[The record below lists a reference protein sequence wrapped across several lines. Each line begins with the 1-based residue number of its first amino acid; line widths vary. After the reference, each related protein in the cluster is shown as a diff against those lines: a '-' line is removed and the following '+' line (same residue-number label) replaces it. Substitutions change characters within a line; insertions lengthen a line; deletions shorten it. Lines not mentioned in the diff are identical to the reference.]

1 MTLRAVA
8 EIEWCH
14 WYRFLVS
21 HIPHSHIDWTSQHG
35 WELAILEAADYKRCY
50 TFLLMQARNDDKFLM
65 VNIMAHLYK
74 KWCQTFAP
82 VGFQQ
87 STSHHLKKIFC
98 ITVATLCAYCH
109 CCWHICWHLLQDFP
123 LNPKALSLGELYGE
137 FNLSTNEWADGVL
150 SSIMRQTCAGVLSF
164 YCDTTVYCK
173 SYTKLSQTCVDL
185 HWLFYQYPN
194 VLWRLLMMWV
204 DFSDLV
210 LILSIVGLISLLLV
224 TIMSLLIITV

>member
-74 KWCQTFAP
+74 KMMSNFCTGRFSTINIAP
-82 VGFQQ
+82 FKKNFLYYCC
-87 STSHHLKKIFC
+87 HLMC
-98 ITVATLCAYCH
+98 LLSLLLT
-109 CCWHICWHLLQDFP
+109 HLLQDFP

-224 TIMSLLIITV
+224 TIMSLQIITV